1 MVSDEVWAKSVKML
15 LLYHDNHAKRT
26 KYFQT
31 FQPCILLCLFCVMY
45 IVHYRFWSYVKK
57 ISSNTCY
64 LSTYFLSCHHFYQER
79 NNPLSLS
86 LSLYKLSFF
95 SGPWQPMMTSFLHD
109 PWHCLRLLRL
119 HCRPRPRLGV
129 IASLSPPLRY
139 WVTGDNYLLQ
149 SISTISTQYLQA
161 ESCKHS
167 NVQWR
172 SM

>member
-1 MVSDEVWAKSVKML
+1 MTTMLKS
-15 LLYHDNHAKRT
+15 T

-31 FQPCILLCLFCVMY
+31 SQPSMYCHVFVLCHVHCTLQILKLCKEDIIGHM
-45 IVHYRFWSYVKK
+45 
-57 ISSNTCY
+57 
-64 LSTYFLSCHHFYQER
+64 LSAYFLSCHHFYQER

-95 SGPWQPMMTSFLHD
+95 SGPWQPMMTSFLHV

-119 HCRPRPRLGV
+119 HCSPRPRLGV

-149 SISTISTQYLQA
+149 SISTISTQYLHA
-161 ESCKHS
+161 ESFEHS
-167 NVQWR
+167 PVQWI